1 MLSPEIYHRKVA
13 DFMSGVEISVE
24 PLDPISE
31 ALGKMKKNRLSELP
45 VMEKGNLKGLITFR
59 NLARRRKMPL
69 FAHVKSFM
77 ISPPRIRPTDRI
89 PQTAERLI
97 TRDFRSLPVTV
108 KDQVKG
114 MISRRDIIN
123 AISDLKELSDMPIET
138 IMNFG
143 PTTVEQ
149 DVGMK
154 KALMLMELSG
164 ETTIA
169 VVDKKGLF
177 KGSINTSDVVA
188 LFEKPQFKKSRG
200 DFHGESTIR
209 DRDVGSFTTYPK
221 TLNRS
226 DSVKRAVDLI
236 LGERMDLA
244 YILEGDRL
252 VGSVSEVDILEVL
265 LRGPVTGGPLIQVA
279 GLEDAKMLDASEL
292 QTIISKALSK
302 VEKLTPVSSVTVR
315 IRHHHHREDDDK
327 YTVNI
332 KVTTPDHVISR
343 ESYDY
348 DLLVA
353 IGNAFGTIEK
363 QVRKERS
370 KRKSNR

>member
-89 PQTAERLI
+89 PQTAERLV

-123 AISDLKELSDMPIET
+123 AISDLKELSEMPIET

-154 KALMLMELSG
+154 KALMMMELSG

-169 VVDKKGLF
+169 VVDNRGHF

-209 DRDVGSFTTYPK
+209 DREVGSFTTYPK

-348 DLLVA
+348 DLLAA

>member
-59 NLARRRKMPL
+59 NLAKRRKMPL

-169 VVDKKGLF
+169 VVDKNGHF

-209 DRDVGSFTTYPK
+209 DGDVGSFTTYPK